1 MKQDPASQKFWFIRQ
16 LSANFTAVSTES
28 LQKNTDLGLK
38 TRKTDRTNI
47 LKFHFGLFAFPG
59 NFVSGISPFFQH
71 VSAVLLGVLW

>member
-1 MKQDPASQKFWFIRQ
+1 MKQDPVSQKFWFIRQ

-28 LQKNTDLGLK
+28 IQKNTDFGLK
-38 TRKTDRTNI
+38 NTKNGSHEYFKI
-47 LKFHFGLFAFPG
+47 SFGLFAFPG